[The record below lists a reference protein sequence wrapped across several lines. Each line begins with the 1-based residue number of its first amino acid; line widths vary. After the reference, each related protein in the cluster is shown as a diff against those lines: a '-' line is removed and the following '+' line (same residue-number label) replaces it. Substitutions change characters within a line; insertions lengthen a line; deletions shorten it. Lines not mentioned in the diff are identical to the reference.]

1 MKTTA
6 DQILERQFSS
16 DTGLEEA
23 SDAIKSKVS
32 RPSRMTKLAQARA
45 KLCPILA
52 ARPSVL
58 PSACSCPVA
67 SRTRFH
73 LLQLGVAGSIQHT
86 VGSELSTMDG
96 SLLGVSPVC
105 VDQLV
110 ESAAKCGK
118 CSVVSQTTSRRR
130 SCRRPRPRSRES
142 VRACTGSDRVV
153 LVLPSAAR
161 LRTWQM

>member
-16 DTGLEEA
+16 DTGLEEP

-45 KLCPILA
+45 KLCPVLA
-52 ARPSVL
+52 ATPSVL

-73 LLQLGVAGSIQHT
+73 LQLGVAGSIQHT

-96 SLLGVSPVC
+96 SLLGASPC
-105 VDQLV
+105 QLCNWSNPQR
-110 ESAAKCGK
+110 SAASALLC
-118 CSVVSQTTSRRR
+118 RRR
-130 SCRRPRPRSRES
+130 
-142 VRACTGSDRVV
+142 RVV
-153 LVLPSAAR
+153 GAAAEDRGLVHANQYAPALG
-161 LRTWQM
+161 

>member
-16 DTGLEEA
+16 DTGLEEP

-45 KLCPILA
+45 KLCPVLA

-58 PSACSCPVA
+58 PSACSFPVA

-73 LLQLGVAGSIQHT
+73 LQLGVAGSIQHT

-142 VRACTGSDRVV
+142 VRACTGSHWVV
-153 LVLPSAAR
+153 LLLPSAAR
-161 LRTWQM
+161 LRQM